1 MRKRNRVKP
10 DMIIN
15 VECQK
20 KFAIK
25 INNQIINNL
34 KIKKEKEL

>member
-1 MRKRNRVKP
+1 MLNAK
-10 DMIIN
+10 
-15 VECQK
+15 K